1 MPADPALREIIDRF
15 YRAGPARPP
24 PVLASTPTH
33 PPAAFSPSRLAL
45 AARLA
50 CVWAVTWHAG
60 LAAAQQ
66 QAPAVEMKNSGP
78 IDIEADQMNGL
89 TSKTI
94 DAQGNVRVRRGDM
107 RLGADKVQVD
117 LEDNRLKADGHVT
130 LDRAGDRF
138 TGTQLDL
145 DTSDYTGF
153 LLTPTYF
160 LSRTQAG
167 GKAERMNFLGENKL
181 SAQQITY
188 SSCTAA
194 EGDRLPWELTATR
207 LRADIDANDGL
218 AEGAV
223 LRFYGVPIL
232 AAPVLSFPVT
242 DARKSG
248 WLPPQLGGASNAGL
262 EVAVPYY
269 WNIAPNRDLTLTPT
283 YSSRRGAGLQTE
295 LRYLEPTFRGE
306 LGTYVLPDDQVAGR
320 DRWALRLDHAQQWR
334 QRWFLDA
341 NVLRVSDDTYWN
353 DGLRGLSYSTRI
365 NPTPRLLF
373 NNLSLVGQQQLRFAG
388 DDVTQTVYARAVR
401 YQALQGR
408 DPTGFFV
415 APYQREPQVGALWRN
430 VGGERFDWRFETEVN
445 RFAHEDDRMVTGT
458 RLHTRGSIAMPW
470 GTAGWR
476 LTPKMQFTA
485 ATYSLEAGSGTG
497 LATMPVPNLANTTFN
512 GSSASHF
519 VPTTSLDSQWFLER
533 DVTYFG
539 RALTQTLEPR
549 ILYVHTPYRRQDTPL
564 FDTAALDFNE
574 LSIFSENTFSG
585 VDRIADTHQ
594 VTAGVA
600 TRFIDRASGGELARL
615 GIAQRY
621 LLRDQ
626 RITADGTVQPS
637 SGSDVLLYG
646 TVSTVP
652 NWSFSGIAQYNPESQ
667 RVARTILSSV
677 YKPGPYRVASA
688 TYRLQRNPDQTLNA
702 ESVTLGF
709 QWPLWGPVRSPG
721 TFGANPASP
730 AAQAVR
736 DGQRLAR
743 ANGGGSECK
752 GTFYGVGRVEYSLLT
767 HRTANSILGIEYD
780 AGCWI
785 GRFVVQRTSTSL
797 NTSTTKWWLQLELI
811 GLSRLG
817 SNPLQTLRDNVPGYQ
832 LLYDRNEPSSITA
845 PGATSTGSPSTIVPR

>member
-1 MPADPALREIIDRF
+1 MTWQSATASAQE
-15 YRAGPARPP
+15 PP
-24 PVLASTPTH
+24 PQH
-33 PPAAFSPSRLAL
+33 
-45 AARLA
+45 
-50 CVWAVTWHAG
+50 
-60 LAAAQQ
+60 
-66 QAPAVEMKNSGP
+66 QAPGLQLKNSGP
-78 IDIEADQMNGL
+78 IDIEADTMNGL
-89 TSKTI
+89 TSKTL

-117 LEDNRLKADGHVT
+117 LEDNRVKAEGHVT

-145 DTSDYTGF
+145 DTTDYTGF
-153 LLTPTYF
+153 LLSPTYF
-160 LSRTQAG
+160 LARTQAG
-167 GKAERMNFLGENKL
+167 GTAARMNFLGENKL

-194 EGDRLPWELTATR
+194 EGDLLPWELTATR
-207 LRADIDANDGL
+207 LRADIDTNDGL

-232 AAPVLSFPVT
+232 AAPVLTFPVT

-248 WLPPQLGGASNAGL
+248 WLPPQIGGASNAGL

-269 WNIAPNRDLTLTPT
+269 WNIAPNRDMTLTPT
-283 YSSRRGAGLQTE
+283 YSSRRGPGLQTE
-295 LRYLEPTFRGE
+295 YRYLEPTFRGE
-306 LGTYVLPDDQVAGR
+306 LGTYLLPNDQVAGR

-334 QRWFLDA
+334 QRWFFDA
-341 NVLRVSDDTYWN
+341 NVLRVSDDAYWN
-353 DGLRGLSYSTRI
+353 DGLRGLSYSTRT
-365 NPTPRLLF
+365 NPTPRLLS
-373 NNLSLVGQQQLRFAG
+373 NSVSMVGQQQLRFAG

-401 YQALQGR
+401 YQALQGI
-408 DPTGFFV
+408 DPTGYFV
-415 APYQREPQVGALWRN
+415 APYRREPQVGARWRN
-430 VGGERFDWRFETEVN
+430 IGGERFDWNFETEVN
-445 RFAHEDDRMVTGT
+445 RFAHEDERLVTGT

-476 LTPKMQFTA
+476 LTPKLQFTA
-485 ATYSLEAGSGTG
+485 ASYSLQDGSGTNTTT
-497 LATMPVPNLANTTFN
+497 APVPIAANTTFN
-512 GSSASHF
+512 GSSAAHF
-519 VPTTSLDSQWFLER
+519 IPTASLDSQWFLER
-533 DVTYFG
+533 DTTLFG
-539 RALTQTLEPR
+539 RAITQTLEPR
-549 ILYVHTPYRRQDTPL
+549 ILYVDTPYRRQDTPL
-564 FDTAALDFNE
+564 FDSAPLDFNE

-585 VDRIADTHQ
+585 VDRIADAHQ

-600 TRFIDRASGGELARL
+600 TRFLDRTSGAELARL

-626 RITADGTVQPS
+626 RITADGTLQPS

-652 NWSFSGIAQYNPESQ
+652 NWGFSGIAQYNPENQ
-667 RVARTILSSV
+667 RVARSILSAV
-677 YKPGPYRVASA
+677 YKPGPYRVVSA
-688 TYRLQRNPDQTLNA
+688 TYRMQRQPVTGATSGTTTPVTA
-702 ESVTLGF
+702 ESLTLGW

-721 TFGANPASP
+721 TRGANPPSP
-730 AAQAVR
+730 AAQAVQA
-736 DGQRLAR
+736 GESLSR
-743 ANGGGSECK
+743 ANGGGSECR

-767 HRTANSILGIEYD
+767 NRVANSIVGVEYD

-832 LLYDRNEPSSITA
+832 LLYDRNDPSSITA
-845 PGATSTGSPSTIVPR
+845 PGASTSSPSTIVPR

>member
-1 MPADPALREIIDRF
+1 MAWQ
-15 YRAGPARPP
+15 AGLVHAQ
-24 PVLASTPTH
+24 TPQ
-33 PPAAFSPSRLAL
+33 PSPSLQL
-45 AARLA
+45 
-50 CVWAVTWHAG
+50 
-60 LAAAQQ
+60 
-66 QAPAVEMKNSGP
+66 KNSGP
-78 IDIEADQMNGL
+78 IDIEADTMNGL
-89 TSKTI
+89 TSKTL
-94 DAQGNVRVRRGDM
+94 DAEGNVKVRRGDM

-117 LEDNRLKADGHVT
+117 LEDNRVKADGHVT

-153 LLTPTYF
+153 LLSPTYF

-194 EGDRLPWELTATR
+194 EGDLLPWELTATR

-248 WLPPQLGGASNAGL
+248 WLPPQIGGASNAGL

-269 WNIAPNRDLTLTPT
+269 WNIAPNRDMTLTPT
-283 YSSRRGAGLQTE
+283 YSSRRGPGLQTE
-295 LRYLEPTFRGE
+295 YRYLEPTFRGE
-306 LGTYVLPDDQVAGR
+306 VGTYLLPNDQVAGR
-320 DRWALRLDHAQQWR
+320 DRWALRVDHAQQWR

-341 NVLRVSDDTYWN
+341 NVLRVSDDAYWN
-353 DGLRGLSYSTRI
+353 DGLRGLTYSNRV
-365 NPTPRLLF
+365 NPTPRLLLS
-373 NNLSLVGQQQLRFAG
+373 NLSLVGQQQMRFAG

-401 YQALQGR
+401 YQALQGI
-408 DPTGFFV
+408 DPTSYFV
-415 APYQREPQVGALWRN
+415 APYRREPQVGARWRN
-430 VGGERFDWRFETEVN
+430 VAGNRFDWTFETEVN
-445 RFAHEDDRMVTGT
+445 RFAHEDERLVTGT
-458 RLHTRGSIAMPW
+458 RLHSRGSVAMPL
-470 GTAGWR
+470 GNAGWR
-476 LTPKMQFTA
+476 VTPKLQFTA
-485 ATYSLEAGSGTG
+485 ASYSLEAGSG
-497 LATMPVPNLANTTFN
+497 VNLSTAPLPITANTTFTN
-512 GSSASHF
+512 STASRF
-519 VPTTSLDSQWFLER
+519 IPTASLDSQWFLER
-533 DVTYFG
+533 DTSFFG
-539 RALTQTLEPR
+539 RSLTQTLEPR
-549 ILYVHTPYRRQDTPL
+549 IQYVNTPYRRQETPL

-574 LSIFSENTFSG
+574 VSIFSENTFAG
-585 VDRIADTHQ
+585 IDRIADTHQ

-600 TRFIDRASGGELARL
+600 SRFLDRQSGGELARV

-626 RITADGTVQPS
+626 RISADGTITPS

-646 TVSTVP
+646 TLSAIP
-652 NWSFSGIAQYNPESQ
+652 NWGFSGIGQYNPENN
-667 RVARTILSSV
+667 RVARTIFSAV
-677 YKPGPYRVASA
+677 YKPGPYRVISA
-688 TYRLQRNPDQTLNA
+688 TYRLQRQPVAGSSTTAATAPVTA
-702 ESVTLGF
+702 ESVTLGW

-721 TFGANPASP
+721 TLGANPPSP
-730 AAQAVR
+730 AAQAVQA
-736 DGQRLAR
+736 GQQLAR
-743 ANGGGSECK
+743 ANGGGSECR

-767 HRTANSILGIEYD
+767 NRVANSIVGIEYD

-832 LLYDRNEPSSITA
+832 LLYDRNDPSSITA
-845 PGATSTGSPSTIVPR
+845 PGTTSVPSTIVPR